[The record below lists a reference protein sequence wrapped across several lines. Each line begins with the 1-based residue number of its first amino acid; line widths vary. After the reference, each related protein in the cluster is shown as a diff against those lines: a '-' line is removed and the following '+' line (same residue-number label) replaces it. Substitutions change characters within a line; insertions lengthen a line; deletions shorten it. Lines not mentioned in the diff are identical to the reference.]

1 MRLLAALGFY
11 IFTVFIGGAMLAPW
25 LHALAQWGAEQF
37 SPLEGLAYQP
47 FHRYV
52 NRCFM
57 VLAIVGLWPVARLA
71 RLSWKDAGW
80 KSGPDR
86 WRTLRMGILAG
97 FITLAIPAL
106 ICVLAGGR
114 DLRMPD
120 SWGLIAK
127 HFGNAIGAAVLVSL
141 LEEAVFRGVFFGV
154 LRKAGSLALA
164 VGLSSGIYAL
174 VHFFERSRHE
184 GDVVWSS
191 GLALFPKMLRG
202 FAEWDMIIPGFFSLT
217 VAGIILAL
225 AVRATGN
232 LYFSIGMHAGWIFWL
247 KTFKFF
253 TQGKD
258 ESHAWLWGTGKLI
271 DGWIAFVVLLGTLWW
286 FRKKNFFVT
295 EENEQGDQLET
306 DTASDRGGG

>member
-1 MRLLAALGFY
+1 MAALGLY

-25 LHALAQWGAEQF
+25 LHAFGQWGAEQF

-57 VLAIVGLWPVARLA
+57 VLAVVGLWPVVKLA
-71 RLSWKDAGW
+71 QLSWKEAGW
-80 KSGPDR
+80 ESSPDR
-86 WRTLRMGILAG
+86 WRRLLTGILVG

-106 ICVLAGGR
+106 ICVLSGGR
-114 DLRMPD
+114 DLLMPD
-120 SWGLIAK
+120 SWGIIAK
-127 HFGNAIGAAVLVSL
+127 HFANAIGAAVLVSL
-141 LEEAVFRGVFFGV
+141 LEEAVFRGVVFGV
-154 LRKAGSLALA
+154 LRKAGSFALA
-164 VGLSSGIYAL
+164 VGISSGIYAL

-184 GDVVWSS
+184 GEVVWSS

-202 FAEWDMIIPGFFSLT
+202 FAEWEMIIPGFFSLT

-232 LYFSIGMHAGWIFWL
+232 LYFSIGLHAGWIFWL

-253 TQGKD
+253 TQGKN
-258 ESHAWLWGTGKLI
+258 ESHAWVWGTGKLI
-271 DGWIAFVVLLGTLWW
+271 DGWVAFVVLLGTLWW
-286 FRKKNFFVT
+286 LRKKEFFSAQT
-295 EENEQGDQLET
+295 REQGEQLE
-306 DTASDRGGG
+306 AQSSSDRGVG